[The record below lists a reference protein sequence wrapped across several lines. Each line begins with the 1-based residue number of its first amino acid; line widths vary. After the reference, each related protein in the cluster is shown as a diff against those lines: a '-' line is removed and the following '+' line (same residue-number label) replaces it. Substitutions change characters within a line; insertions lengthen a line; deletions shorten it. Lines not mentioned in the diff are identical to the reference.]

1 MQTLNLKIL
10 LAVLFAFITASHS
23 LSAPIVKSKGQGW
36 VVYKAIFGPKKE
48 DKDAAIRHGLVA
60 IASNLTFNA
69 ILIWHY

>member
-36 VVYKAIFGPKKE
+36 VVYKAILWPKE
-48 DKDAAIRHGLVA
+48 RGQGCCHQGGNGQCAAP
-60 IASNLTFNA
+60 F
-69 ILIWHY
+69 